1 MPFGRRMFRVR
12 RPRFRRR
19 RKRLNFVI
27 AKKNTCVINIAIRSL
42 AANTTETHTL
52 LIADD
57 TPSPLVVSTGSG
69 GTIAECE
76 EGSRYFCK
84 KLKMSFTS
92 AVSDP
97 VGVAFL
103 LWKDGPYGTITDPT
117 SAEDVV
123 AVTAGTGV
131 AMLKKHAAMYRKFWL
146 SPNSDTK
153 TFFLK
158 VPKRLSMLRHG
169 ESLKLT
175 VTNLEA
181 ATDAIEYFVQGRIV
195 TIG

>member
-1 MPFGRRMFRVR
+1 
-12 RPRFRRR
+12 
-19 RKRLNFVI
+19 
-27 AKKNTCVINIAIRSL
+27 
-42 AANTTETHTL
+42 
-52 LIADD
+52 
-57 TPSPLVVSTGSG
+57 
-69 GTIAECE
+69 
-76 EGSRYFCK
+76 
-84 KLKMSFTS
+84 MSFTS